1 MRSYLQTRAFFV
13 YREEALAS
21 GNTPVLLLTEQFGM
35 RRVLVKGLTS
45 GKSVLVSRLDPL
57 LLLDTQLYAMDRA
70 CMLTGATVL
79 HRYADHT
86 LPYATIE
93 ALWSV
98 LGLLRMLLPEEVPH
112 PEVFAR
118 MGLFLSLL
126 PTALHPEVLS
136 LMMQVQLLTELGH
149 LHVSTACMHCQKSL
163 TAETEVLLRPE
174 DMLLLCRTCAA
185 QLSTAVDLSPL
196 PLLALKTL
204 YICSTKSLD
213 MGAMLQV
220 PDEMLT
226 VLRAVLD
233 RRVRA
238 LS

>member
-1 MRSYLQTRAFFV
+1 MRAYQQTRAFFLH
-13 YREEALAS
+13 REEALAS

-35 RRVLVKGLTS
+35 RRVLVKGLTT

-70 CMLTGATVL
+70 CLLTGATVL
-79 HRYADHT
+79 HRYADHH

-98 LGLLRMLLPEEVPH
+98 LGLLRSLMPEEVPH

-126 PTALHPEVLS
+126 PTALHPEVLA

-149 LHVSTACMHCQKSL
+149 MHVNMDCMHCSTPL
-163 TAETEVLLRPE
+163 PREAAVYLRPE
-174 DMLLLCRTCAA
+174 DMLLLCARCKEK
-185 QLSTAVDLSPL
+185 LPTAVDLTSL
-196 PLLALKTL
+196 PALAYKTL
-204 YICSTKSLD
+204 VICSIKSLD

-220 PDEMLT
+220 PPEVRL
-226 VLRAVLD
+226 VLVGLLE
-233 RRVRA
+233 RRRQA